1 VFHLLCVAFFVL
13 WFVNSVLHFV
23 CSALCLVFHFVL
35 IGSGVWCA
43 ILDCVFLGHGCRPRW
58 CAVRH
63 TPVLQCVAVCS
74 SVLQCVAVCCSVLQS
89 VAVCC
94 SVLQCVALYCSVL
107 QCVAVCSSVLQ

>member
-1 VFHLLCVAFFVL
+1 MFHLLCVAFFVL

-23 CSALCLVFHFVL
+23 CCALCLVFHLVL

-43 ILDCVFLGHGCRPRW
+43 ILDCVFLGHGCRSRW

-63 TPVLQCVAVCS
+63 TPVLQSVAVCS
-74 SVLQCVAVCCSVLQS
+74 SVLQCVAVWCR
-89 VAVCC
+89 
-94 SVLQCVALYCSVL
+94 VLQCVALYCSVL